1 MSSTRGGRAYN
12 KEAPTVEET
21 TKSRMTEATDL
32 TNILQTLMEER
43 QRREAE
49 FTEERRQ
56 RDEEAARRDE
66 EVRERMML
74 LRDLVEGVRK
84 QGDAAATKA
93 AQDRDVRVSKL
104 SENDDIKAYLLTF
117 ERLMEAYKIRPERW
131 AFKLAPNLIGK
142 AQQAYAAME
151 SGAAADYN
159 QLKEAILLRYDVN
172 GETYRQRFRA
182 ASVKPSETIRELAV
196 RLDDLATKWTKECD
210 TVAKLRD
217 AMVMEQ
223 ILNSLPK
230 EVKVWLKE
238 RKPTT
243 SHEAAQL
250 ADDYLLA
257 RKQNLAAEGGEER
270 RGETNPQEWLSV
282 IDARSMATLR
292 RIVVQV
298 SRVRKSSS
306 RQARER
312 SLLTP
317 HSRGRNRSVIS
328 RTLRATTA
336 RQRGIMQPIAHPR
349 QCSATSA
356 RVTTLGKQVP
366 GLSSAW

>member
-1 MSSTRGGRAYN
+1 
-12 KEAPTVEET
+12 
-21 TKSRMTEATDL
+21 MTEATDL

-151 SGAAADYN
+151 S
-159 QLKEAILLRYDVN
+159 LI
-172 GETYRQRFRA
+172 
-182 ASVKPSETIRELAV
+182 
-196 RLDDLATKWTKECD
+196 
-210 TVAKLRD
+210 
-217 AMVMEQ
+217 
-223 ILNSLPK
+223 
-230 EVKVWLKE
+230 
-238 RKPTT
+238 TT
-243 SHEAAQL
+243 S
-250 ADDYLLA
+250 
-257 RKQNLAAEGGEER
+257 
-270 RGETNPQEWLSV
+270 
-282 IDARSMATLR
+282 
-292 RIVVQV
+292 
-298 SRVRKSSS
+298 
-306 RQARER
+306 
-312 SLLTP
+312 
-317 HSRGRNRSVIS
+317 
-328 RTLRATTA
+328 
-336 RQRGIMQPIAHPR
+336 
-349 QCSATSA
+349 
-356 RVTTLGKQVP
+356 
-366 GLSSAW
+366 